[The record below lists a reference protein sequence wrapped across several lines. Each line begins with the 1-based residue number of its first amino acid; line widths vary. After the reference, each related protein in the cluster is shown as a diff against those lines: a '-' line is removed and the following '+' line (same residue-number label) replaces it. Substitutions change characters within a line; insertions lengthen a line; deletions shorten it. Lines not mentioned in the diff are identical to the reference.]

1 MTVVHRRRRVIA
13 ARRFHDREA
22 VRAEPAD
29 HAVAGRLEV
38 AMQEARVVDAGPES
52 R

>member
-38 AMQEARVVDAGPES
+38 DDEVGDALAAAH
-52 R
+52 